1 MEYYE
6 SRGRQ
11 TEISSFLSSLIIAFK
26 HALINL
32 TFLKEMLG
40 AASKILITFNIEN
53 T

>member
-1 MEYYE
+1 MKVVEDK
-6 SRGRQ
+6 Q
-11 TEISSFLSSLIIAFK
+11 KFLPFFLSSLIIAFK

-32 TFLKEMLG
+32 TLLKEMLG